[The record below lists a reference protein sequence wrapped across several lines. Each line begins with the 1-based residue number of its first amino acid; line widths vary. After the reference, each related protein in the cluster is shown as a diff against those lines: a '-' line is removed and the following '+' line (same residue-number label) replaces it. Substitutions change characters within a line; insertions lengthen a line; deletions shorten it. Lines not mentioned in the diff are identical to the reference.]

1 MEKSEDGLMGKK
13 KVYRV
18 IEDGEVVGIFNR
30 KEYVK
35 DFVDYQATISEKKF
49 EIESVDL
56 EDWLLEPREF

>member
-1 MEKSEDGLMGKK
+1 MGKK